1 MTGRTIRSFERGKI
15 AQHERGSNM
24 RVGKIVLKSGSKM
37 GKFISWAFVLALG
50 ILWALKPG
58 VAAENS
64 PLDPAAKRV
73 EGFYTVLLDS
83 MRRATELGVQGRYKV
98 LEPAVD
104 AAFDVPEMTR
114 LTVGPAWTTI
124 SEPDRQKVIAAFRRM
139 TIANYA
145 ANFDDYGGQ
154 QFSVD
159 PNVVERNGE
168 KIVRSQMRT
177 PDGKTPIPFVYRM
190 HASGDGWKAVDVY
203 LNGVIS
209 QLAARRADF
218 SSTLQSGGASLLAE
232 KVNGLAD
239 NLVKPK

>member
-1 MTGRTIRSFERGKI
+1 
-15 AQHERGSNM
+15 M
-24 RVGKIVLKSGSKM
+24 RKSIG
-37 GKFISWAFVLALG
+37 WAFVLVLG
-50 ILWALKPG
+50 IFWALTPG
-58 VAAENS
+58 VAAES
-64 PLDPAAKRV
+64 GALDPAAKRV
-73 EGFYTVLLDS
+73 GDFYAVLLDS
-83 MRRATELGVQGRYKV
+83 MRRGNELGVQGRYKV

-114 LTVGPAWTTI
+114 LTVGPAWASL

-168 KIVRSQMRT
+168 KIVRSQLST
-177 PDGKTPIPFVYRM
+177 PDGKAPIPFVYRM

-218 SSTLQSGGASLLAE
+218 SSTLQTGGASLLAE

-239 NLVKPK
+239 NLVKSK